1 MVVQEEKEEE
11 IEIVHE
17 KPKTVHVIDEFLYRT
32 AVDKKSAVKLEDI
45 ELDLEL
51 YENKI
56 QELINSN
63 LLVQASKTKYFLDVE
78 AYEHNKERENK
89 KFALRLISIII
100 PGILFILLGVAWI
113 IIAMN

>member
-1 MVVQEEKEEE
+1 MAVQEEKEEE
-11 IEIVHE
+11 IEIVHK
-17 KPKTVHVIDEFLYRT
+17 KPKMVHVINEFLYLT

-51 YENKI
+51 YEDKI

-63 LLVQASKTKYFLDVE
+63 LLVQATKTKYFLNVE
-78 AYEHNKERENK
+78 AYEQYKEKENK

-113 IIAMN
+113 IISMN